1 MNNAENAA
9 PLATDITADD
19 KKFVQLLSNMKA
31 EVKKLSHNELARQFT
46 SLYAQ
51 FILLQSQ
58 YDLLKENYAKPNN
71 SGESNV

>member
-1 MNNAENAA
+1 MDKS
-9 PLATDITADD
+9 PDITADD

-58 YDLLKENYAKPNN
+58 YDLLKEKSAKPTN
-71 SGESNV
+71 SGEPNV